1 VRSGSARGSLLP
13 RAGLR
18 VGHRSRRVSSEG
30 RVGESGEGG
39 EWKGGRRRIA
49 QLMSPPPPVFP
60 RNAFGH
66 VVLLP
71 REER

>member
-49 QLMSPPPPVFP
+49 QLIKRSLVKNGEGIKA
-60 RNAFGH
+60 R
-66 VVLLP
+66 
-71 REER
+71 